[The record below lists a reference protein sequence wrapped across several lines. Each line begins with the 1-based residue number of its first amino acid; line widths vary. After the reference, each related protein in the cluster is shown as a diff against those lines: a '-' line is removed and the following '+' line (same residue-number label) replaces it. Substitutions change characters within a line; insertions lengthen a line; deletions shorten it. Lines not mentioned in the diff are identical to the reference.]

1 MIFIWEIY
9 WPGKVIVKI
18 ACCDLFSLPANSTR
32 RRIVKVLHNK
42 FINIHWVSDANK
54 PQQNC
59 EVYQWKT
66 SITAS
71 LAGIHP
77 YLDRRCSY
85 LILLGLIFTKFLHD
99 CEVKNRNQSI
109 VP

>member
-42 FINIHWVSDANK
+42 FINIHLIPISKVTK
-54 PQQNC
+54 
-59 EVYQWKT
+59 
-66 SITAS
+66 
-71 LAGIHP
+71 
-77 YLDRRCSY
+77 LDWSFRQLSKVD
-85 LILLGLIFTKFLHD
+85 L
-99 CEVKNRNQSI
+99 N
-109 VP
+109 